1 LSGRCGLV
9 CRLPAS
15 PSNERLLAALQARG
29 IAARAVHPAALSTS
43 VAPAG
48 AAGDAGDADAAAT
61 LFVCRLPSGTPP
73 AWLLP
78 LRLAER
84 AGRRFVNRPSALA
97 VAHDKPE
104 ALARLS
110 AAGLPVPPTRC
121 IVSGGSD
128 DLAGLPGE
136 RFVVKP
142 AAGASGHGVTV
153 GLDRAT
159 AAACAAAFADASG
172 PVLVQPLLGEGLDRR
187 LLLAGGRLIAAMERR
202 PARLDGRGNLVY
214 GARATALQPSAE
226 ETALALAAVRALQ
239 LDVAAVDLLVH
250 EGRALVLEV
259 NSAPG
264 LVGIERATGI
274 DVAGAL
280 AAFVADRLAE
290 RTSEAEKV

>member
-1 LSGRCGLV
+1 MSAAARYCGLV

-15 PSNERLLAALQARG
+15 PSNERLLAALAGRGLDARV
-29 IAARAVHPAALSTS
+29 VHPAAL
-43 VAPAG
+43 APPLAPGAG
-48 AAGDAGDADAAAT
+48 PLAT
-61 LFVCRLPSGTPP
+61 LYFCRLPSGTPP
-73 AWLLP
+73 ASLLP

-84 AGRRFVNRPSALA
+84 AGLAFLNRPSALA

-104 ALARLS
+104 ALARLA

-121 IVSGGSD
+121 VVRGGSA
-128 DLAGLPGE
+128 DLEGLPGE

-159 AAACAAAFADASG
+159 ASACAAAFADASG
-172 PVLVQPLLGEGLDRR
+172 PVLVQPLLGDGLDRR
-187 LLLAGGRLIAAMERR
+187 LLLAGGRLLAAMERR
-202 PARLDGRGNLVY
+202 PERPDGRGNLAY
-214 GARATALQPSAE
+214 GAQAAALEPSAE
-226 ETALALAAVRALQ
+226 ETRLALAAVAALA

-264 LVGIERATGI
+264 LVGIERATGL
-274 DVAGAL
+274 DVAGEL
-280 AAFVADRLAE
+280 AAFVADRLA
-290 RTSEAEKV
+290 SLAEVV

>member
-1 LSGRCGLV
+1 MSGRCGLV

-15 PSNERLLAALQARG
+15 PSNERLLAALEARG
-29 IAARAVHPAALSTS
+29 IAAQAVHPAALSTC

-48 AAGDAGDADAAAT
+48 AADDAAAAA
-61 LFVCRLPSGTPP
+61 LYFCRLPSGTPP
-73 AWLLP
+73 SWLLP

-84 AGRRFVNRPSALA
+84 AGRRFLNRPSALA
-97 VAHDKPE
+97 VAHDKAE

-121 IVSGGSD
+121 IVRGGSD

-153 GLDRAT
+153 GLDRAR

-202 PARLDGRGNLVY
+202 PAPPDGRGNLGY

-226 ETALALAAVRALQ
+226 ETRLALAAVGALQ

-264 LVGIERATGI
+264 LSGIERATGI
-274 DVAGAL
+274 DIAGAL
-280 AAFVADRLAE
+280 AAYVADRLTH
-290 RTSEAEKV
+290 RTSETEAV